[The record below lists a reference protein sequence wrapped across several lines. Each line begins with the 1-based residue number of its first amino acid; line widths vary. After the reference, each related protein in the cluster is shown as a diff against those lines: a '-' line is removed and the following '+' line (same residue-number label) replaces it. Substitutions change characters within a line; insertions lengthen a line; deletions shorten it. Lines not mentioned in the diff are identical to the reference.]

1 MQIHTI
7 QEDQDRHA
15 GRIAEAVVVLDQQ
28 LVLLHV
34 PYPRALHHVK
44 NTTQKEKGQRSVGE
58 DDRSVELPQKKR
70 RHHIGETKVAA
81 LVTTVVETDRIVTVV
96 LLAHLALGGI
106 VENIRVPR
114 PEADPDQHLLVL
126 FPRSPSLIAVT
137 EGNPHHRIQ
146 ETILKKRVLISF
158 LVAGVEIV
166 AD

>member
-1 MQIHTI
+1 VQIHII

-28 LVLLHV
+28 LVPLHV
-34 PYPRALHHVK
+34 PYPPVLHHVK
-44 NTTQKEKGQRSVGE
+44 NTIRKEKGQQSVGE
-58 DDRSVELPQKKR
+58 DDRSVELPQEKR
-70 RHHIGETKVAA
+70 RHHIGETKPAA

-96 LLAHLALGGI
+96 LLAHLALGEI

-114 PEADPDQHLLVL
+114 PEADHDPHLLVL
-126 FPRSPSLIAVT
+126 LPRSPSLIAVT
-137 EGNPHHRIQ
+137 EGNPHLRIQ